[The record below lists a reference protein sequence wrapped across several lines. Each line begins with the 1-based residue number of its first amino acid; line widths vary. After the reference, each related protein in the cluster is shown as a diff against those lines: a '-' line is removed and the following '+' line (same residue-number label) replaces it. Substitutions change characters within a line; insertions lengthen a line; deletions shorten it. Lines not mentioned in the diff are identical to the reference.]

1 MMLLNVLLNRVF
13 MVESCAMLIRFLSGL
28 KNLSPE
34 GRYLLLAVLFA
45 KMEEECGQGRR
56 TTDMSVSRLRS
67 DFGVSHKVVREV
79 IGYLELNNICEI
91 ERDRHGK
98 RSCIFRDRYISKLQG
113 NEPEYIRVALYGLF
127 SRDAKDDREKLEK
140 SLKTKLR
147 PSNLLLMAIFVLHS
161 DEFGLVQQNT
171 LHEDRASLLLSE
183 SKIRYLMGN
192 ISESRLKTQIE
203 TLRSIGFI
211 KKEVRGGVS
220 SIYFGKFSK
229 RYLIDLGLI
238 AKSLALVPRVDG
250 AVLKNVSTLT
260 YEVPEQ
266 YLAYKRGNECS
277 LGFEFDFEL
286 PFKLSFFVH
295 KKMWLDQDH
304 ELVFRNTK
312 REKNYVDEFDL
323 TKLDCVPFVRG
334 NYLTFA
340 ILAKVEILTAFILS
354 NYWENLIQDTT
365 QLFSNIEHDER
376 FKNALSKNAIFTQ
389 KFLSG
394 HEDSKSLDVTWRFWQ
409 KLLLNLSISLA
420 KSLAKMI
427 QLRDDVTH
435 LKSVSLLLY
444 GFEHYNAA
452 MGYHPSCNIW
462 LSFAVGEKHYEIDIV
477 SKKVKPSDALIKRST
492 QDINHDDKANL
503 NYTYTVQ
510 ESWLDG
516 F

>member
-1 MMLLNVLLNRVF
+1 
-13 MVESCAMLIRFLSGL
+13 MLIRFLSGL

-45 KMEEECGQGRR
+45 QMEEEYGQVRR
-56 TTDMSVSRLRS
+56 TTDMSVARLRS

-183 SKIRYLMGN
+183 SKLRYLMGN

-211 KKEVRGGVS
+211 RKEVRGGVS

-238 AKSLALVPRVDG
+238 NKSLVLVPRVDG

-260 YEVPEQ
+260 YEVPDQ
-266 YLAYKRGNECS
+266 YLTYKRMKECS
-277 LGFEFDFEL
+277 LCYEFDFEL
-286 PFKLSFFVH
+286 PFKLSFFVL
-295 KKMWLDQDH
+295 KKISLDQF
-304 ELVFRNTK
+304 VK
-312 REKNYVDEFDL
+312 EKFKDSERGMYCVDGFDL
-323 TKLDCVPFVRG
+323 TKLDGVPFVRG
-334 NYLTFA
+334 DYLTFA
-340 ILAKVEILTAFILS
+340 ILTKVEILTAFILS
-354 NYWENLIQDTT
+354 NYWGNLIQDSTP
-365 QLFSNIEHDER
+365 LFSNIEHDER
-376 FKNALSKNAIFTQ
+376 LQSVLSEKAIFTQ
-389 KFLSG
+389 KFLCG
-394 HEDSKSLDVTWRFWQ
+394 HEDLNALDVTWRFWQ
-409 KLLLNLSISLA
+409 KFLLNLSISLA

-427 QLRDDVTH
+427 QLRDDFTH
-435 LKSVSLLLY
+435 LKSASVLLY
-444 GFEHYNAA
+444 GFEHYNVEKG
-452 MGYHPSCNIW
+452 GYPSCNIW
-462 LSFAVGEKHYEIDIV
+462 LSFSVGEKHYEIDIV
-477 SKKVKPSDALIKRST
+477 SQKVTPSEAFIRRNV
-492 QDINHDDKANL
+492 QYINHDDKANL

>member
-1 MMLLNVLLNRVF
+1 MRLVRY
-13 MVESCAMLIRFLSGL
+13 LSGI
-28 KNLSPE
+28 KGLSPE

-45 KMEEECGQGRR
+45 QMEEEYGQARR
-56 TTDMSVSRLRS
+56 TTDMSVARLRS

-183 SKIRYLMGN
+183 SKLRYLMGN

-211 KKEVRGGVS
+211 RKEVRGGVS

-238 AKSLALVPRVDG
+238 NKSLVLVPRVDG

-260 YEVPEQ
+260 YEVPDQ
-266 YLAYKRGNECS
+266 YLTYKRMKECS
-277 LGFEFDFEL
+277 LCYEFDFEL
-286 PFKLSFFVH
+286 PFKLSFFVL
-295 KKMWLDQDH
+295 KKISLDQF
-304 ELVFRNTK
+304 VK
-312 REKNYVDEFDL
+312 EKFKDSERGMYCVDGFDL
-323 TKLDCVPFVRG
+323 TKLDGVPFVRG
-334 NYLTFA
+334 DYLTFA
-340 ILAKVEILTAFILS
+340 ILTKVEILTAFILS
-354 NYWENLIQDTT
+354 NYWGNLIQDSTP
-365 QLFSNIEHDER
+365 LFSNIEHDER
-376 FKNALSKNAIFTQ
+376 LQSVLSEKAIFTQ
-389 KFLSG
+389 KFLCG
-394 HEDSKSLDVTWRFWQ
+394 HEDLNALDVTWRFWQ
-409 KLLLNLSISLA
+409 KFLLNLSISLA

-427 QLRDDVTH
+427 QLRDDFTH
-435 LKSVSLLLY
+435 LKSVSVLLY
-444 GFEHYNAA
+444 GFEHYNVEKG
-452 MGYHPSCNIW
+452 GYPSCNIW
-462 LSFAVGEKHYEIDIV
+462 LSFSVGEKHYEIDIV
-477 SKKVKPSDALIKRST
+477 SQKVTPSEAFIRRNV
-492 QDINHDDKANL
+492 QYINHDDKANL

-516 F
+516 S

>member
-1 MMLLNVLLNRVF
+1 MRLVRY
-13 MVESCAMLIRFLSGL
+13 LSGI
-28 KNLSPE
+28 KGLSPE

-45 KMEEECGQGRR
+45 QLEEGNDQAQR
-56 TTDMSVSRLRS
+56 TTDMSVARLRS

-113 NEPEYIRVALYGLF
+113 NEPEYIRVALYGFF

-161 DEFGLVQQNT
+161 DEFGLVQQNIF
-171 LHEDRASLLLSE
+171 HENRASLLLSE
-183 SKIRYLMGN
+183 SKLRYLMGD

-211 KKEVRGGVS
+211 KKEAHGGVS
-220 SIYFGKFSK
+220 STYFGKFSK

-260 YEVPEQ
+260 YEVPDQ
-266 YLAYKRGNECS
+266 YLTYKRMKECS
-277 LGFEFDFEL
+277 LRYEFDFEL
-286 PFKLSFFVH
+286 PFKLSFFVL
-295 KKMWLDQDH
+295 KKIFLDQF
-304 ELVFRNTK
+304 VK
-312 REKNYVDEFDL
+312 EKFKDSERGMYCVDGFDL
-323 TKLDCVPFVRG
+323 TKLDGVPFVRG
-334 NYLTFA
+334 IYLTSA
-340 ILAKVEILTAFILS
+340 ILTKVEILTAFILS
-354 NYWENLIQDTT
+354 NYWGNLIQDSTP
-365 QLFSNIEHDER
+365 LFSNIEHDER
-376 FKNALSKNAIFTQ
+376 FQSVLSEKAIFTQ

-394 HEDSKSLDVTWRFWQ
+394 HEDLNALDVTWRFWQ
-409 KLLLNLSISLA
+409 KFLLNLSISLA

-427 QLRDDVTH
+427 QLRDDFTH
-435 LKSVSLLLY
+435 LKSASVLLY
-444 GFEHYNAA
+444 GFEHYNVEKG
-452 MGYHPSCNIW
+452 GYPSCNIW
-462 LSFAVGEKHYEIDIV
+462 LSFSVGEKHYGIDIV
-477 SKKVKPSDALIKRST
+477 SQKITPSEAFIRRNV
-492 QDINHDDKANL
+492 QYINHDDKANL

-516 F
+516 S

>member
-1 MMLLNVLLNRVF
+1 
-13 MVESCAMLIRFLSGL
+13 MLIRFLSGL
-28 KNLSPE
+28 KNISPE
-34 GRYLLLAVLFA
+34 GRYLLLAVLFT
-45 KMEEECGQGRR
+45 KMEEEYGQGRR

-98 RSCIFRDRYISKLQG
+98 RSCVFRDRYISKLQG

-127 SRDAKDDREKLEK
+127 SRNAKDDREKLEK

-171 LHEDRASLLLSE
+171 FHEDRASLLLSE
-183 SKIRYLMGN
+183 SKLRYLMGD

-211 KKEVRGGVS
+211 RKEVRGGVS

-238 AKSLALVPRVDG
+238 DKSLALVPRVDG
-250 AVLKNVSTLT
+250 AVLKNVNTLT
-260 YEVPEQ
+260 YEVPAQ
-266 YLAYKRGNECS
+266 YLACQRREECS

-286 PFKLSFFVH
+286 PFKLSFFVL
-295 KKMWLDQDH
+295 KRIRLDQVN
-304 ELVFRNTK
+304 ELVIKNTK
-312 REKNYVDEFDL
+312 RDKNYVEGFDL
-323 TKLDCVPFVRG
+323 TKLDGVPFVRG
-334 NYLTFA
+334 YHLTFA
-340 ILAKVEILTAFILS
+340 ILTKVEILTAFILS
-354 NYWENLIQDTT
+354 NYWEYLIQDSI

-376 FKNALSKNAIFTQ
+376 FQSVLSKKAIFTQ

-394 HEDSKSLDVTWRFWQ
+394 HEDLNALDATWRFWQ
-409 KLLLNLSISLA
+409 KFLLNLSISLA
-420 KSLAKMI
+420 KSLSKMI

-435 LKSVSLLLY
+435 LKSASVLLY
-444 GFEHYNAA
+444 GFEHYNLGKG
-452 MGYHPSCNIW
+452 GYPSCNIW
-462 LSFAVGEKHYEIDIV
+462 LSFSVGEKHYEIDIV
-477 SKKVKPSDALIKRST
+477 SQKVMPSEAFVRRNVKY
-492 QDINHDDKANL
+492 INHDDRVNL
-503 NYTYTVQ
+503 NYTYIVQ
-510 ESWLDG
+510 ESWIDG
-516 F
+516 S

>member
-1 MMLLNVLLNRVF
+1 M
-13 MVESCAMLIRFLSGL
+13 
-28 KNLSPE
+28 
-34 GRYLLLAVLFA
+34 AVLFA
-45 KMEEECGQGRR
+45 QMEEEYGQARR
-56 TTDMSVSRLRS
+56 TTDMSVARLRS

-183 SKIRYLMGN
+183 SKLRYLMGN

-211 KKEVRGGVS
+211 RKEVRGGVS

-238 AKSLALVPRVDG
+238 NKSLVLVPRVDG

-260 YEVPEQ
+260 YEVPDQ
-266 YLAYKRGNECS
+266 YLTYKRMKECS
-277 LGFEFDFEL
+277 LCYEFDFEL
-286 PFKLSFFVH
+286 PFKLSFFVL
-295 KKMWLDQDH
+295 KKISLDQF
-304 ELVFRNTK
+304 VK
-312 REKNYVDEFDL
+312 EKFKDSERGMYCVDGFDL
-323 TKLDCVPFVRG
+323 TKLDGVPFVRG
-334 NYLTFA
+334 DYLTFA
-340 ILAKVEILTAFILS
+340 ILTKVEILTAFILS
-354 NYWENLIQDTT
+354 NYWGNLIQDSTP
-365 QLFSNIEHDER
+365 LFSNIEHDER
-376 FKNALSKNAIFTQ
+376 LQSVLSEKAIFTQ
-389 KFLSG
+389 KFLCG
-394 HEDSKSLDVTWRFWQ
+394 HEDLNALDVTWRFWQ
-409 KLLLNLSISLA
+409 KFLLNLSISLA

-427 QLRDDVTH
+427 QLRDDFTH
-435 LKSVSLLLY
+435 LKSVSVLLY
-444 GFEHYNAA
+444 GFEHYNVEKG
-452 MGYHPSCNIW
+452 GYPSCNIW
-462 LSFAVGEKHYEIDIV
+462 LSFSVGEKHYEIDIV
-477 SKKVKPSDALIKRST
+477 SQKVTPSEAFIRRNV
-492 QDINHDDKANL
+492 QYINHDDKANL

-516 F
+516 S

>member
-1 MMLLNVLLNRVF
+1 

-45 KMEEECGQGRR
+45 QMEEEYGQARR
-56 TTDMSVSRLRS
+56 TTDMSVARLRS

-183 SKIRYLMGN
+183 SKLRYLMGN

-211 KKEVRGGVS
+211 RKEVRGGVS

-238 AKSLALVPRVDG
+238 NKSLVLVPRVDG

-260 YEVPEQ
+260 YEVPDQ
-266 YLAYKRGNECS
+266 YLTYKRMKECS
-277 LGFEFDFEL
+277 LCYEFDFEL
-286 PFKLSFFVH
+286 PFKLSFFVL
-295 KKMWLDQDH
+295 KKISLDQF
-304 ELVFRNTK
+304 VK
-312 REKNYVDEFDL
+312 EKFKDSERGMYCIDGFDL
-323 TKLDCVPFVRG
+323 TKLDGVPFVRG
-334 NYLTFA
+334 DYLTFA
-340 ILAKVEILTAFILS
+340 ILTKVEILTAFILS
-354 NYWENLIQDTT
+354 NYWGNLIQDSTP
-365 QLFSNIEHDER
+365 LFSNIEHDER
-376 FKNALSKNAIFTQ
+376 LQSVLSEKAIFTQ
-389 KFLSG
+389 KFLCG
-394 HEDSKSLDVTWRFWQ
+394 HEDLNALDVTWRFWQ
-409 KLLLNLSISLA
+409 KFLLNLSISLA

-427 QLRDDVTH
+427 QLRDDFTH
-435 LKSVSLLLY
+435 LKSASVLLY
-444 GFEHYNAA
+444 GFEHYNVEKG
-452 MGYHPSCNIW
+452 GYPSCNIW
-462 LSFAVGEKHYEIDIV
+462 LSFSVGEKHYEIDIV
-477 SKKVKPSDALIKRST
+477 SQKVTPSEAFIRRNV
-492 QDINHDDKANL
+492 QYINHDDKANL